1 MKIRTLTAM
10 GALGLAAALAMPA
23 SAEAGHRHSRSCGHR
38 DSYYGDFRYDDS
50 YRHRDSYYGDSRY
63 DDSYRHRDSYHGDS
77 RYDDSYRHRRP
88 YRYGRQSRGYRSY
101 YYSPYAYAPAPLYGP
116 PPAYLYYGPRPHRR
130 PGLRVFLGFGW

>member
-1 MKIRTLTAM
+1 MKIRTLTAI

-23 SAEAGHRHSRSCGHR
+23 SAEAGHRHSRSCG
-38 DSYYGDFRYDDS
+38 
-50 YRHRDSYYGDSRY
+50 HRDSYYGDSRY

-88 YRYGRQSRGYRSY
+88 YRYGRYSRGYRS